1 MSPILGIIAS
11 SQQGANVVGDYE
23 SIATVT
29 VGSGGAASVT
39 FSSIASTYTHLQIR
53 VFAQTSRGTYGNDQM
68 TMRINGDSASN
79 YASHILTG
87 DGAVASASAASSQT
101 SINLSFKLGTTTSS
115 AFGVFIIDA
124 LDYANTSKLKTIRN
138 LAGVDINGT
147 IATYGGEVE
156 LSSGLWQS
164 TSAVNSVTLTPV
176 NANFTQYS
184 SFSLYGIK

>member
-1 MSPILGIIAS
+1 VSPILGIIAS